1 LVRGNR
7 QGFRRVP
14 INSLAVRR
22 FAPFALLVLMLA
34 GCGSGVPGRGH
45 TTTPTPET
53 IIGKPPRPTTIVGVP
68 AAGKRVFVDAGCGAC
83 HIFTPA
89 GTTGKVGPNLDN
101 LATYAKAANQALIE
115 FTKSS
120 IVDPNAYIAP
130 GYKANI
136 MPGNY
141 GTTLTPKQLADLVA
155 FLVKTP

>member
-1 LVRGNR
+1 M
-7 QGFRRVP
+7 P

-22 FAPFALLVLMLA
+22 FAPLALLALTLA
-34 GCGSGVPGRGH
+34 GCGSGIPGRGH

-68 AAGKRVFVDAGCGAC
+68 AAGKTVFVDAGCGAC
-83 HIFTPA
+83 HTFTPA
-89 GTTGKVGPNLDN
+89 GTTGKVGPEPRQSRDVRESREPGL
-101 LATYAKAANQALIE
+101 LIE
-115 FTKSS
+115 FTKTS